1 MTGVLC
7 ACASEGLGLKIWCI
21 TGRHDLPEVSS
32 SHWST
37 LRQQGLPVPF
47 LFESQ
52 PLDVSIRLMA
62 VQFKSQDYT
71 CANLSG
77 AL

>member
-7 ACASEGLGLKIWCI
+7 ACANEVFGLKIWCI
-21 TGRHDLPEVSS
+21 TGRHDLPEVSG
-32 SHWST
+32 SHCSI
-37 LRQQGLPVPF
+37 LSQQGLPVPL

-52 PLDVSIRLMA
+52 PLDVSFRLVA

-71 CANLSG
+71 CASLSG